1 VYVSTQIVL
10 RSVYRFLRYNG
21 LMQTIAILGRQPE
34 FGLVELESLFGAN
47 EIKPWGPTGALLT
60 NEPDINTLG
69 GIQKLGRILY
79 RGPARNLNEA
89 PISLDDLPLRA
100 SKTSFGLSYYG
111 LRATP
116 RFVMQTG
123 LTLKKRLKGRGSLRL
138 VAPQT
143 STALSAAQVKFNGLI
158 QNGFELLIVMNQQEM
173 VVAITTQLQD
183 IDGYAARDYGR
194 PSRSAKIGMLPP
206 KLAQIIIN
214 TTHAPLVYD
223 PFCGTGVVLQE
234 TLLLGRQA
242 AGSDSAEAMVEST
255 RENLAWLRRLRPEL
269 PESRVAVA
277 DARTI
282 ELPKPPLAI
291 VSEGYLGPN
300 LSKAP
305 SPQRLRD
312 LQAEMSK
319 LYADSLRHW
328 GGQLKAGAEVSITAP
343 VWYAEN
349 KPKATGIIDR
359 LPDLGYTLVSFNH
372 ANSRN
377 LIYRRSGQSVGRQL
391 LIWRKQ

>member
-1 VYVSTQIVL
+1 
-10 RSVYRFLRYNG
+10 
-21 LMQTIAILGRQPE
+21 MQTIAILGRQPE
-34 FGLVELESLFGAN
+34 FGLVELESLFGA
-47 EIKPWGPTGALLT
+47 KDVQPWGRTGALLT

-69 GIQKLGRILY
+69 GAQKLGRVLY
-79 RGPARNLNEA
+79 RGPVRNLNEA

-116 RFVMQTG
+116 RFVMKTG

-143 STALSAAQVKFNGLI
+143 GTALSAAQVKFNGLI
-158 QNGFELLIVMNQQEM
+158 QNGFELLIVINKQEM

-183 IDGYAARDYGR
+183 IDGYATRDYGR
-194 PSRSAKIGMLPP
+194 PSRSAKVGMLPP

-214 TTHAPLVYD
+214 TTTAPLVYD

-234 TLLLGRQA
+234 ALLLGRKA
-242 AGSDSAEAMVEST
+242 AGSDSAGAMAAAT
-255 RENLAWLRRLRPEL
+255 KENLAWLRRLRPEL
-269 PESRVAVA
+269 PESSVDVA
-277 DARTI
+277 DARAV

-300 LSKAP
+300 LSNAP
-305 SPQRLRD
+305 SAQRLKE
-312 LQAEMSK
+312 LQAEMSQ

-328 GGQLKAGAEVSITAP
+328 HSQLPAKTQVSITAP
-343 VWYAEN
+343 VWYSADG
-349 KPKATGIIDR
+349 PQDAGVIDQ
-359 LPDLGYTLVSFNH
+359 LPDLGYTLVSFKH
-372 ANSRN
+372 VQSHN

-391 LIWRKQ
+391 LISRKQ